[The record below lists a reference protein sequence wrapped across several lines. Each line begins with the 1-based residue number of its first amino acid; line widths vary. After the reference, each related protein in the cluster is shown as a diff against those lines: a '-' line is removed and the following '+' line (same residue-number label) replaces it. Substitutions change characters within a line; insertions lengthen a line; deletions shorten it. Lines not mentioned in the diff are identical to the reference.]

1 MDFRHAAVI
10 DIGSNSCRLVIY
22 DVLGGAVLQSFNE
35 KTLAGLGRGLSETGE
50 LSPEGRMMALDVCRR
65 YAAILDGLGVTE
77 IYPVATA
84 AVRVADDGVSFVQE
98 VEQILGCH
106 VQVLSG
112 ADEGR
117 ISALGVASGFGAV
130 EGLVADLGG
139 SSMELQRLKA
149 GLVKGEG
156 ETHLLGPLARA
167 TDAELPLEKRK
178 KVVRQVLKSSGLL
191 PLKAGALYAV
201 GGGWRNV
208 AAVHM
213 ALVEYPLRV
222 LHGYQ
227 LSASDVREV
236 IDAADYARLD
246 KTTRSR
252 LQRVAKRRYDTLLHT
267 AIVLEALMRVAR
279 VETVTISAYGLR
291 EGVVT
296 DAVGGQFEPGTRLLD
311 ALRLFLR
318 PTVGSEAYASELVSF
333 CAPIAAELEASPQ
346 TILASCYL
354 GDTGSRM
361 HPDHRSKLVYEQ
373 VLRAPY
379 PFLGHQ
385 ERLFAAHACASRY
398 TFNHQIPA
406 ALKALQSTRGQK
418 EARTLGTAMR
428 LAGVFSG
435 RSASIL
441 ARASLSL
448 SEKELTLNV
457 RETDRDMVSETVK
470 RRLGQLAGLLERRA
484 AITFD

>member
-1 MDFRHAAVI
+1 
-10 DIGSNSCRLVIY
+10 
-22 DVLGGAVLQSFNE
+22 
-35 KTLAGLGRGLSETGE
+35 
-50 LSPEGRMMALDVCRR
+50 
-65 YAAILDGLGVTE
+65 
-77 IYPVATA
+77 
-84 AVRVADDGVSFVQE
+84 
-98 VEQILGCH
+98 
-106 VQVLSG
+106 
-112 ADEGR
+112 
-117 ISALGVASGFGAV
+117 
-130 EGLVADLGG
+130 
-139 SSMELQRLKA
+139 MELQRLKS
-149 GLVKGEG
+149 GEIKGEG

-167 TDAELPLEKRK
+167 NDADLPLEKRK
-178 KVVRQVLKSSGLL
+178 KAVRQVLKGSGIL

-222 LHGYQ
+222 LHGYE
-227 LSASDVREV
+227 LSLSDVREV

-246 KTTRSR
+246 KSTRVR
-252 LQRVAKRRYDTLLHT
+252 LQRVAKRRYDTLLHS
-267 AIVLEALMRVAR
+267 AIVMEGLMKTGDVDR
-279 VETVTISAYGLR
+279 VTISAYGLR

-296 DAVGGQFEPGTRLLD
+296 DAIGDDVEPETRLID
-311 ALRLFLR
+311 SLRLFLR
-318 PTVGSEAYASELVSF
+318 PTIGSEAYAAELVKF
-333 CAPIAAELEASPQ
+333 CAPVANALETPAQTALAA
-346 TILASCYL
+346 CYL

-361 HPDHRSKLVYEQ
+361 HPDHRAKLVYEQ

-448 SEKELTLNV
+448 SDKELTLNV

-470 RRLGQLAGLLERRA
+470 RRLGQLAGLFERRA
-484 AITFD
+484 EIEFD